1 MDSLTNLLA
10 FIIVLGVIIF
20 VHEAGHLMVAKAF
33 GVRVLAFSL
42 GFGKRLFGF
51 RRGETD
57 YRVSLVPLGGYVRL
71 GGENPDEVSDDPREF
86 LNKPRWQ
93 RILVYVAGPAMNVV
107 LAVAIMTALF
117 AGGTEVSLSQDR
129 LEPIVGPVL
138 EDSPGEAAGLRPGD
152 RLVAMDG
159 EPVESW
165 QDFTMEIGFSP
176 GEPQEVEVERDG
188 ERFTVT
194 LTPEKVEPYGYGY
207 VGLLP
212 FRLPRVVQV
221 VPGEPAA
228 AAGFEAGDEIA
239 TVGGQPVSDM
249 QQFIEALEASPGE
262 EVVVGVRRDGGRSL
276 ELPVVPEEVDGKG
289 KIGVVVGYYVDYS
302 LGRAFVESLRFNWN
316 VTTQTL
322 SILGK
327 IMTREVAAQN
337 AVSGP
342 LDIASFSG
350 EALRAGYKQLLYL
363 MVIINVSIAIF
374 NLLPIPLLDGGQ
386 IFLLLVESV
395 RGRDLSLA
403 LKERIQQV
411 GFLVIIVLM
420 AAVILMDIT
429 KRLPGGIFG
438 G

>member
-1 MDSLTNLLA
+1 MDSLTNVLA

-42 GFGKRLFGF
+42 GFGKRLLGF

-71 GGENPDEVSDDPREF
+71 GGENPEEVSDDPREF

-93 RILVYVAGPAMNVV
+93 RILVYLAGPAMNVV
-107 LAVAIMTALF
+107 LAVAVMTALF

-129 LEPIVGPVL
+129 LEPIVGAVL
-138 EDSPGEAAGLRPGD
+138 EDSPGEAAGLRSGD
-152 RLVAMDG
+152 RLVALNG

-165 QDFTMEIGFSP
+165 QDFSMEVGFAP
-176 GEPQEVEVERDG
+176 EEPLEAQVERDG

-194 LTPEKVEPYGYGY
+194 LTPEEVEPYGYGS

-221 VPGEPAA
+221 VPDEPAA

-239 TVGGQPVSDM
+239 TVDGQPVADM
-249 QQFIEALEASPGE
+249 REFIEALEAHPGE
-262 EVVVGVRRDGGRSL
+262 EVVIGVRREGQAL
-276 ELPVVPEEVDGKG
+276 ELPVVPKEVDGKG

-302 LGRAFVESLRFNWN
+302 MGQAFVESVRFNWN

-322 SILGK
+322 AILGK
-327 IMTREVAAQN
+327 IMTREVSAQN

-363 MVIINVSIAIF
+363 MVIISVSIAIF

-411 GFLVIIVLM
+411 GFVVIIVLM

-429 KRLPGGIFG
+429 KRLPEGIFG

>member
-1 MDSLTNLLA
+1 MDSLTNILA

-20 VHEAGHLMVAKAF
+20 VHEAGHLMVAKGF

-57 YRVSLVPLGGYVRL
+57 YRVSLIPLGGYVRL
-71 GGENPDEVSDDPREF
+71 GGENPEEVSDDPREF

-93 RILVYVAGPAMNVV
+93 RILVYLAGPAMNVV
-107 LAVAIMTALF
+107 LAVAVMTALF

-129 LEPIVGPVL
+129 LEPVVGPVL
-138 EDSPGEAAGLRPGD
+138 EDSPGEAAGLQPGD
-152 RLVAMDG
+152 RVVALDS
-159 EPVESW
+159 EPIESW
-165 QDFTMEIGFSP
+165 QDFSMEVGFSP
-176 GEPQEVEVERDG
+176 GEPQRVEVERGG

-221 VPGEPAA
+221 VPGEPAE
-228 AAGFEAGDEIA
+228 AAGFQPGDEVA
-239 TVGGQPVSDM
+239 MVNGQPVADM
-249 QQFIEALEASPGE
+249 REFIEELEANPGT
-262 EVVVGVRRDGGRSL
+262 EVLVGVRRDGRTL
-276 ELPVVPEEVDGKG
+276 ELPVVPNEVDGQG
-289 KIGVVVGYYVDYS
+289 KIGVVVGYYVEHT
-302 LGRAFVESLRFNWN
+302 LGQAFIESLRFNWN

-363 MVIINVSIAIF
+363 MVIISVSIAIF

-403 LKERIQQV
+403 LKERIQYV

-429 KRLPGGIFG
+429 KRLPEGFFG